1 LSYGNEPHEPMKP
14 CDAVCVRRNNK
25 SVMGA
30 LFTFSHF
37 EGKVFYQSS
46 FNNFRFLFGIIKFNN
61 DLTEGASALL
71 STLKSTVGLS

>member
-1 LSYGNEPHEPMKP
+1 
-14 CDAVCVRRNNK
+14 
-25 SVMGA
+25 MGA